1 MATASDCFRAFAMSL
16 HSRLGAEC
24 PARHLSTELVE
35 RIADFLTPRLDE
47 MELFVTYHQV
57 HKQTG
62 LHTDLIYVT
71 SRSRWFE
78 LRASLFL
85 LPHLGRKCK
94 NPQCGTVPGAQCTC
108 RRVQRAFE
116 DLKFKVELQDDV
128 GNSLPARAEDD
139 APALSAK
146 RKPSHPPHET
156 PQDSTLEQSC
166 GRFIVKTAR
175 SSPQDYE
182 VAWILK
188 IREDVELNRN
198 YKVLISPADDQIRIN
213 YPKLSRHTFSFVL
226 RD

>member
-1 MATASDCFRAFAMSL
+1 MATASECFRALSMSL
-16 HSRLGAEC
+16 HPRLGAAS

-57 HKQTG
+57 HKQID
-62 LHTDLIYVT
+62 LHTNPIYVT
-71 SRSRWFE
+71 SRSRSFE

-94 NPQCGTVPGAQCTC
+94 NVQCGTVPGAQCTC

-116 DLKFKVELQDDV
+116 DLKFKVELQDDA
-128 GNSLPARAEDD
+128 GNSLPASAEDN
-139 APALSAK
+139 APALSAE
-146 RKPSHPPHET
+146 RKPSHPPYAT
-156 PQDSTLEQSC
+156 SQDSTLQQSC

-188 IREDVELNRN
+188 IREDVALNRN

-213 YPKLSRHTFSFVL
+213 YPKLSANTFSFVL
-226 RD
+226 RG